1 MTSARCWASA
11 RPRRGGR
18 ASLPHGSKP
27 PRASCW
33 ERCQAPASANATA
46 GRARSLAPVSP
57 FLVDLHVYRILYF
70 AVDWRVVKTMLLGV
84 VSDAGPG
91 PPSRCRQK

>member
-11 RPRRGGR
+11 LPRRGGR
-18 ASLPHGSKP
+18 ASWPPGSKP

-33 ERCQAPASANATA
+33 ERSQAPASAHATA
-46 GRARSLAPVSP
+46 GRAPSVAPVSP
-57 FLVDLHVYRILYF
+57 FLVDLHVYRRLCF
-70 AVDWRVVKTMLLGV
+70 AVDWRVVKDILLGV

-91 PPSRCRQK
+91 PSRCRQE